1 MILSAQTFT
10 YTVSKFFFS
19 WATDHYPVRY
29 MFAGGMF
36 MTGFVMLAFSGTFWY
51 HSCLTTS
58 YSFLSLMFVRCCL
71 VIFFQDTSCKT
82 TLALDSF
89 GEPVP
94 ILTHRIHTESLSQAK
109 SKNCLVENHVMNIHH
124 KPNINMK
131 FIKYM

>member
-1 MILSAQTFT
+1 MYVSFTGMILSAQTFT

-36 MTGFVMLAFSGTFWY
+36 MTGFVMLAFSGTF
-51 HSCLTTS
+51 LV
-58 YSFLSLMFVRCCL
+58 SFVFDHIIQCLSLMLVNYCL
-71 VIFFQDTSCKT
+71 VNFPQVTSCKI
-82 TLALDSF
+82 TLAF
-89 GEPVP
+89 
-94 ILTHRIHTESLSQAK
+94 IHTESLSQAK
-109 SKNCLVENHVMNIHH
+109 SKNCLFENHVMNIHH